1 MRGVLCLLLCVA
13 GVGNVWGED
22 VTVTFDASKQGY
34 DNAEVITHVAVTED
48 IIVVFD
54 KGTNSNAC
62 KYYDTGNAI
71 RVYGGG
77 YFTITSTIGKI
88 KKIKF
93 TFGTGDG
100 TNEITKDCGKYNSS
114 NNEWEGLSE
123 SIKFT
128 VGGSSGHRRIKS
140 IAVTYQ
146 KNASAPVIT
155 SLSFSGMPTNTAYY
169 VDDTPSAEGLVVEAT
184 YDDQSSK
191 DVTPYVSWSFIP
203 EQITKETKTIT
214 AIASYENL
222 SAETSFAISLKSIA
236 NEAENAYSVTEAYDI
251 IDVGRGLSEEVYVKG
266 IVSQVESFN
275 STNGSISYWISEDG
289 TLAGKQFQCYGGLDL
304 DGNQFTSIDDLKLG
318 TVVIVR
324 GILKKYNDI
333 YEFDKNNVIVLKDES
348 NIKTLSSIEI
358 SGSPVKTSYV
368 IGETPTAD
376 GLIVNAI
383 YSDNSKIDVTDD
395 VIWTFNPE
403 VIVEGITEVV
413 ITAKYKELTIS
424 YIVEII
430 VQDYTPIYN
439 LIPVKGGLNG
449 YATESLINIDDVTW
463 HILGNTQMLPWRFG
477 GKSLDKVDREI
488 KCATPIKGIFGKVV
502 VSVGETSKSITLN
515 KIKLSVANNAEFEN
529 AQIYEHTNNLR
540 ANTEHTF
547 DITPTTDGYY
557 KITFNVTVS
566 ATSNNKYYEFLGAT
580 FYRTDNITIGSAG
593 YATFSLPYN
602 ATVPDGLTAYAAS
615 QHGESIKLTKIES
628 AKIAAGEGVVLKGE
642 EGTYT
647 FIATAE
653 DVMPADN
660 NLMVGVT
667 KDTELVATD
676 KAYLLTRK
684 KDDGSIAFRL
694 LNNNYTLGANK
705 AYLKL
710 KDCDAGE
717 SRNLIPALWEE
728 ETTSIVDLS
737 NVNKGSGRVY
747 NLSGQRLLELQRGI
761 NIVDGK
767 LVIK

>member
-1 MRGVLCLLLCVA
+1 M
-13 GVGNVWGED
+13 
-22 VTVTFDASKQGY
+22 
-34 DNAEVITHVAVTED
+34 
-48 IIVVFD
+48 
-54 KGTNSNAC
+54 
-62 KYYDTGNAI
+62 
-71 RVYGGG
+71 
-77 YFTITSTIGKI
+77 
-88 KKIKF
+88 
-93 TFGTGDG
+93 
-100 TNEITKDCGKYNSS
+100 
-114 NNEWEGLSE
+114 
-123 SIKFT
+123 
-128 VGGSSGHRRIKS
+128 
-140 IAVTYQ
+140 TYQ

-184 YDDQSSK
+184 YDDQSTK
-191 DVTPYVSWSFIP
+191 DVTPYVSWSFVP

-236 NEAENAYSVTEAYDI
+236 NEAENAYSVEEAYEI
-251 IDVGRGLSEEVYVKG
+251 IDNGRGLSEEVYVKG

-289 TLAGKQFQCYGGLDL
+289 TTTGKQFQCYGGLDL
-304 DGNQFTSIDDLKLG
+304 NGNRFASIDDLKLG
-318 TVVIVR
+318 TEVVVM
-324 GILKKYNDI
+324 GLLKKYNDI
-333 YEFDKNNVIVLKDES
+333 YEFDKNNVIVFKDES
-348 NIKTLSSIEI
+348 NAKILSFIEI
-358 SGSPVKTSYV
+358 VGSPVKTSYV
-368 IGETPTAD
+368 IGEKPTAD
-376 GLIVNAI
+376 GLIVNAV

-395 VIWTFNPE
+395 VTWTFNPE
-403 VIVEGITEVV
+403 VIVEGINEIV

-642 EGTYT
+642 EGIYT
-647 FIATAE
+647 FVATAE

-710 KDCDAGE
+710 KDCDACE